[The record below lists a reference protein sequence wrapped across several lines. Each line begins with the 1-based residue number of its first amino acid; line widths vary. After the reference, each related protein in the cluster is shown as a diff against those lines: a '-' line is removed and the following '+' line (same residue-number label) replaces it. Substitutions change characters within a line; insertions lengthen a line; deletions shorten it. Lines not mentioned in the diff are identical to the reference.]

1 MQNILNIIRKRY
13 KKQHFYSKIAKK
25 YNFKKEFISIQSLLK
40 PALNDIENGDY
51 EIFNTIEELFEHW
64 ENL

>member
-1 MQNILNIIRKRY
+1 MQNILNNFEKRY
-13 KKQHFYSKIAKK
+13 KKQHFYSKIAEK
-25 YNFKKEFISIQSLLK
+25 YKLKQGFISIQSLLK